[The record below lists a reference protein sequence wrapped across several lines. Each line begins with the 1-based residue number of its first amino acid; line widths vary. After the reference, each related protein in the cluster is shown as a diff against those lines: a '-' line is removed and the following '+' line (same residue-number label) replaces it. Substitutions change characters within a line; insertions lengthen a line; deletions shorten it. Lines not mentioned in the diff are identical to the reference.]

1 MKLSSSS
8 GYGWE
13 GNSATNPNRLRATPS
28 SLTATFVHELSH
40 QKDVRRRQII
50 FVHIPK
56 WFTSSDCMLSC
67 FLREAGGYPA
77 AAVSHFISVD
87 PRGRQWELVALTLT
101 ISYHDP
107 HDLLQKVIVFQG
119 YICILDSEQSGN
131 CPKVEL
137 CPLPHKI

>member
-1 MKLSSSS
+1 MFADSDLRSRVVPSERCED
-8 GYGWE
+8 GG
-13 GNSATNPNRLRATPS
+13 RLFLHT
-28 SLTATFVHELSH
+28 SLKGLPALTVCFPVSCVSVNAR
-40 QKDVRRRQII
+40 D
-50 FVHIPK
+50 
-56 WFTSSDCMLSC
+56 TST
-67 FLREAGGYPA
+67 RNQRVPP
-77 AAVSHFISVD
+77 AAVSDFINVD

-137 CPLPHKI
+137 CSLPHKI